1 MLSETMPPA
10 NGELVY
16 DIGFRSDFEFVAV
29 EILDIPLALRC
40 KNPNPKSLSCK

>member
-1 MLSETMPPA
+1 MPQA

-29 EILDIPLALRC
+29 DILDIPL
-40 KNPNPKSLSCK
+40 SH